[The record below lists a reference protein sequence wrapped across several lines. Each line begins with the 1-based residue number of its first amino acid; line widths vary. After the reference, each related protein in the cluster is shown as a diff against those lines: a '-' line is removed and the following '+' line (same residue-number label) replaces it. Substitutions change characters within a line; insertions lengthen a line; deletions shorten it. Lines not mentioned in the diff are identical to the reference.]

1 MPAWKSKIGETP
13 SIGFDTLVDFYM
25 RDPAAKAAAD
35 FLADQAVGMGFYTTS
50 AEGFEEAKKVV
61 DDFNEH
67 VNLDGLL
74 QTTAREIVAFG
85 NSFWEKIEPE
95 RLEVLTLLPVTSV
108 DKILR
113 DKYGEVQ
120 GYKQTFSYGGK
131 TLDPKRI
138 IHFRWNPVVQE
149 AFGTGILHVLCM
161 ELKVADGETR
171 PSFVAMKAGME
182 KGMTD
187 IIKKYAGPTELWK
200 FPKARNIEEIQ
211 QKVVN
216 MPREGARFVT
226 NQSDASVETIL
237 VDPRS
242 RFESYVEHIRNQ
254 VYLGLETPLPKLF
267 TERGF
272 TEAFARVADEMAE
285 RKVMALQRFIERIVE
300 REVFAPVIKQAGYNV
315 VEADVRLNWGLPEKP
330 DVEALLPILAD
341 IAKDRPDIISAKE
354 FRKILVDMGLALEKA
369 EEEAEEEPI
378 QE

>member
-1 MPAWKSKIGETP
+1 
-13 SIGFDTLVDFYM
+13 M
-25 RDPAAKAAAD
+25 RDPAAKAAVD
-35 FLADQAVGMGFYTTS
+35 FLADQAVGMGFYTTA

-95 RLEVLTLLPVTSV
+95 QLEILTLLPVTSV

-113 DKYGEVQ
+113 DEYGEIQ

-138 IHFRWNPVVQE
+138 IHFRWNPVAQE

-216 MPREGARFVT
+216 MPREGARYVT

-285 RKVMALQRFIERIVE
+285 RKVMALQRFVKRIVE
-300 REVFAPVIKQAGYNV
+300 REVFARVIKQAGHDV

-341 IAKDRPDIISAKE
+341 IARDRPDIISAKE

-378 QE
+378 EE